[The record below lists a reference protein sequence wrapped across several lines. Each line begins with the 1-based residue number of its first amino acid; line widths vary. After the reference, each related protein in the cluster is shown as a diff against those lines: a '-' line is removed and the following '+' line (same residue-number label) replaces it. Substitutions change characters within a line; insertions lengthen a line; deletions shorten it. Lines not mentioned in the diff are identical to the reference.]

1 MGLSSF
7 STRLVIICLLSLSQS
22 ALAQTPSECH
32 ALLEGADRNRDNKLD
47 RKEFTE
53 AIIRLA
59 GGDIDGIGFMQL
71 PGATQEAFTRLSCR
85 CLLHGGICVAVSWC
99 GGEDATIDIAGIVLG
114 THPASVEAGYLEDP
128 CEVIEKALGI
138 VRLKQQGSLEAAPD
152 VAVARQTQITPAPT
166 PSPRQCQIGM
176 VVVDVNPTDNLMN
189 TGEYVAFVNTLSSS
203 AFGSTFAS
211 LPQVLQNNYNNLAQ
225 TSGQINIY
233 GARPGDNAGSDQEQF
248 LERICTDTGAAIN
261 TTLGSGSPPPSV
273 TPAPTPSH
281 QQCHSGMVLVDVIPM
296 DNMMN
301 TGEYVAFVNT
311 LSSSAFGST
320 FASLPQVLQNNY
332 NNLAQ
337 TSGQINIYGARPG
350 DNAGSDQE
358 QFLERIC
365 TDTGVA
371 INTVMDSGSPPT
383 PTTNPPLPVT
393 PAPTPSHQ
401 QCQSGMV
408 VVDVNPTDNLMN
420 TGEYVAFVNT
430 LSSSAFGSTFASLPQ
445 VLQNNYN
452 NLAQTSGQIN
462 IYGARPG
469 DNAGSDQEQFLEQ
482 ICTDTGVAINTAMDS
497 GSPPTPTTNPPLPVT
512 PAPTPSHQQCHSG
525 MVVVDINPMDNMMNT
540 GEYVAFV
547 NTLSSSAFGSTF
559 ASLPQVLQNNYNNLA
574 QTSGQINI
582 YGARPGDNAGSDQE
596 QFLERICTDTGAA
609 INTALES
616 PPTPTT
622 TPPPPTP
629 SPTTAPPP
637 PTPLP
642 TRGLINTP
650 RPTRPLP
657 QCYVG
662 MIISDNPRDDQ
673 LDQNE
678 YVRFIDFLEPG
689 PFLGFAFA
697 QLPVALQ
704 LNFASLATNGFINIA
719 GLPSPNQEQY
729 DLLDQVCEDSNQAI
743 SIALSQNVTPTG
755 SPQQPSTPAPT
766 SIPTIIPTPAPTTQ
780 LTPFLT
786 PAPTPPPTPR
796 PTPTPGSSPSTGRP
810 TALSVEYEVVNLFV
824 ISNTIGITATQLNQV
839 VNPERTDMDQ
849 AYASLVETAIDSESE
864 WSNRYL
870 RARRKLV
877 VDYVRAS
884 TRIYVDRQCPFGA
897 PFGAMCQEVVASFF
911 LVVSGVENSEE
922 VVIDAQVAADASIA
936 AGNLQTLLNQNG
948 SSISVEEG
956 ADIINRPSTAPS
968 PRPTPALTID
978 PRTPS
983 PSAPFRI
990 PTPSP
995 TGASTPD
1002 VERGGDGGSSL
1013 STGAII
1019 GISFGGAAALLLW

>member
-1 MGLSSF
+1 MLMKRSRGGNVVMGLSSF
-7 STRLVIICLLSLSQS
+7 STRLLLICLLSLSQS
-22 ALAQTPSECH
+22 ALAQIRTKCH
-32 ALLEGADRNRDNKLD
+32 SRLESADRNRDNKLD
-47 RKEFTE
+47 REEFTQ
-53 AIIRLA
+53 AIINLA
-59 GGDIDGIGFMQL
+59 DGAIGEGIGFVQL
-71 PGATQEAFTRLSCR
+71 PGVVQEAFTHLSCR
-85 CLLHGGICVAVSWC
+85 CLLHGEIFGAVSCC
-99 GGEDATIDIAGIVLG
+99 GGENATVDIAGIVLG
-114 THPASVEAGYLEDP
+114 THPLSVEAGYLDDP
-128 CEVIEKALGI
+128 CHLIEKALE
-138 VRLKQQGSLEAAPD
+138 VVKLQQQGSLKGFPE
-152 VAVARQTQITPAPT
+152 VAETRQIQMTPAPTPSPLQCQIGMIVADVNPIDNMMNTGEYVAFVDRLSSNAFENTFESLPQVLQNNYNNLAQTSGQIDITGARPGDNASSEQEQFIEQICTDTGVAINAAIGISPPTATPPQPVTPTPT

-176 VVVDVNPTDNLMN
+176 IDVDVNPMDDLMN
-189 TGEYVAFVNTLSSS
+189 NGEYVAYVNSLSSS
-203 AFGSTFAS
+203 DFGSTFAS
-211 LPQVLQNNYNNLAQ
+211 LAQVLQDNYNNLAQ

-233 GARPGDNAGSDQEQF
+233 GARPGDIASSEQEQF
-248 LERICTDTGAAIN
+248 LG
-261 TTLGSGSPPPSV
+261 
-273 TPAPTPSH
+273 
-281 QQCHSGMVLVDVIPM
+281 
-296 DNMMN
+296 
-301 TGEYVAFVNT
+301 
-311 LSSSAFGST
+311 
-320 FASLPQVLQNNY
+320 
-332 NNLAQ
+332 
-337 TSGQINIYGARPG
+337 
-350 DNAGSDQE
+350 
-358 QFLERIC
+358 
-365 TDTGVA
+365 
-371 INTVMDSGSPPT
+371 
-383 PTTNPPLPVT
+383 
-393 PAPTPSHQ
+393 
-401 QCQSGMV
+401 
-408 VVDVNPTDNLMN
+408 
-420 TGEYVAFVNT
+420 
-430 LSSSAFGSTFASLPQ
+430 
-445 VLQNNYN
+445 
-452 NLAQTSGQIN
+452 
-462 IYGARPG
+462 
-469 DNAGSDQEQFLEQ
+469 Q
-482 ICTDTGVAINTAMDS
+482 ICTDTGVAINTALDF
-497 GSPPTPTTNPPLPVT
+497 PP
-512 PAPTPSHQQCHSG
+512 
-525 MVVVDINPMDNMMNT
+525 
-540 GEYVAFV
+540 
-547 NTLSSSAFGSTF
+547 
-559 ASLPQVLQNNYNNLA
+559 
-574 QTSGQINI
+574 
-582 YGARPGDNAGSDQE
+582 
-596 QFLERICTDTGAA
+596 
-609 INTALES
+609 
-616 PPTPTT
+616 PTT

-629 SPTTAPPP
+629 S
-637 PTPLP
+637 P

-704 LNFASLATNGFINIA
+704 LNFASLATNEFINIA

-796 PTPTPGSSPSTGRP
+796 PTPTPGSSPSTGQP

>member
-211 LPQVLQNNYNNLAQ
+211 LPQVLQ
-225 TSGQINIY
+225 
-233 GARPGDNAGSDQEQF
+233 DN
-248 LERICTDTGAAIN
+248 C
-261 TTLGSGSPPPSV
+261 
-273 TPAPTPSH
+273 
-281 QQCHSGMVLVDVIPM
+281 
-296 DNMMN
+296 
-301 TGEYVAFVNT
+301 
-311 LSSSAFGST
+311 
-320 FASLPQVLQNNY
+320 
-332 NNLAQ
+332 
-337 TSGQINIYGARPG
+337 
-350 DNAGSDQE
+350 
-358 QFLERIC
+358 
-365 TDTGVA
+365 
-371 INTVMDSGSPPT
+371 
-383 PTTNPPLPVT
+383 
-393 PAPTPSHQ
+393 
-401 QCQSGMV
+401 
-408 VVDVNPTDNLMN
+408 
-420 TGEYVAFVNT
+420 
-430 LSSSAFGSTFASLPQ
+430 
-445 VLQNNYN
+445 
-452 NLAQTSGQIN
+452 
-462 IYGARPG
+462 
-469 DNAGSDQEQFLEQ
+469 
-482 ICTDTGVAINTAMDS
+482 
-497 GSPPTPTTNPPLPVT
+497 
-512 PAPTPSHQQCHSG
+512 
-525 MVVVDINPMDNMMNT
+525 
-540 GEYVAFV
+540 
-547 NTLSSSAFGSTF
+547 
-559 ASLPQVLQNNYNNLA
+559 NNLA

-629 SPTTAPPP
+629 S
-637 PTPLP
+637 P

-704 LNFASLATNGFINIA
+704 LNFASLATNEFINIA